1 MKHYKIIEAKNQQFN
16 RKTLEKEKNIVL
28 MSPEKQAK
36 YDSLKTLD
44 SGLNEVLGRIASK
57 NNNSIGISM
66 GYIRHMPQKQ
76 KATQLAR
83 IRQNIMI
90 CRKTKTHLYLAEN
103 EQNTKL
109 ILIALG
115 ASTQQIKE
123 TTSQSF

>member
-57 NNNSIGISM
+57 NNN
-66 GYIRHMPQKQ
+66 
-76 KATQLAR
+76 
-83 IRQNIMI
+83 
-90 CRKTKTHLYLAEN
+90 
-103 EQNTKL
+103 
-109 ILIALG
+109 
-115 ASTQQIKE
+115 
-123 TTSQSF
+123 